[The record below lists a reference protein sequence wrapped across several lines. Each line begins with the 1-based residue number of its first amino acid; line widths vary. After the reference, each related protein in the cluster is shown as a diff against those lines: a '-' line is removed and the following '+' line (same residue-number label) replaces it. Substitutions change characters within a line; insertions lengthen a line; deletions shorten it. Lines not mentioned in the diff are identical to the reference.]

1 MATINSARPKRSVNL
16 ALMADGTWKIISDLS
31 PAEIWGELQAATP
44 SIKARLDALSAG
56 EVDEP
61 DDDDEDEKSQ
71 SPVVPSN

>member
-1 MATINSARPKRSVNL
+1 MATINSPRGKRTVQLSLN
-16 ALMADGTWKIISDLS
+16 ADGTWKILSDLT

-56 EVDEP
+56 EVDE
-61 DDDDEDEKSQ
+61 DDEDEKSQ